1 MSKKYL
7 QKYLKVSNP
16 ALFLVKS
23 KLWPRF
29 NNVQFIGFKLNFQL
43 SQCVKWRESFI
54 LKRELETTNFLTPA
68 YLLHRKRVLG
78 LRLHYH
84 IGIHKD
90 MTKKGMSRHIRL
102 HFNRTININL
112 QRRNIFQQW
121 GFQNYVDCWAMQ
133 WRKWM

>member
-1 MSKKYL
+1 MTKIQQCSVHRL
-7 QKYLKVSNP
+7 QTEFS
-16 ALFLVKS
+16 
-23 KLWPRF
+23 
-29 NNVQFIGFKLNFQL
+29 I
-43 SQCVKWRESFI
+43 ESVRKM
-54 LKRELETTNFLTPA
+54 KRIVHFEAGNEKTTNFLTPA
-68 YLLHRKRVLG
+68 YLLHRKRVSG

-121 GFQNYVDCWAMQ
+121 GFQNYVDC
-133 WRKWM
+133 